1 MGPTPVRDMN
11 VWIDDA
17 GDVPE
22 HDGVV
27 RGAGRG
33 DGAFGHV
40 LLGERPAAGWRRAD
54 DGVGQPQR
62 PRGPPRPEDQRRE
75 PRVLAHDP
83 RDPQVQ
89 GRRPHVRVAH
99 IIVSSGRRSCSE
111 CTICTAYMNVYVCTV
126 LRRYLEEH
134 DKNPDLDRNETLG
147 HFIQSHGYSRL
158 FQQAYLV

>member
-89 GRRPHVRVAH
+89 GRRPHVRIAH
-99 IIVSSGRRSCSE
+99 IIVMFRMYYMYRVHE
-111 CTICTAYMNVYVCTV
+111 CICMCCTAQVPGGA
-126 LRRYLEEH
+126 RQE
-134 DKNPDLDRNETLG
+134 P
-147 HFIQSHGYSRL
+147 
-158 FQQAYLV
+158 